1 MYYSTVVAAIYFVI
15 LYWCFRGSLCL
26 FFLFLFLRDW
36 WVLLLHYFQNWVCGL
51 LMLWN
56 ILPCRWLEF
65 CQGCFS
71 YWLFFY
77 LVRWWSEYGD
87 FQSKSPYSL
96 RMWRNASQT
105 NPECEYFSG
114 SSRLEHCF
122 VILIPLHYNLTAISW
137 LNDCEDMNL
146 IVPTQLVVSL
156 ISEYIY
162 IYIYIYK
169 N

>member
-1 MYYSTVVAAIYFVI
+1 
-15 LYWCFRGSLCL
+15 
-26 FFLFLFLRDW
+26 
-36 WVLLLHYFQNWVCGL
+36 
-51 LMLWN
+51 
-56 ILPCRWLEF
+56 
-65 CQGCFS
+65 
-71 YWLFFY
+71 
-77 LVRWWSEYGD
+77 
-87 FQSKSPYSL
+87 
-96 RMWRNASQT
+96 MWRNASQT

-162 IYIYIYK
+162 IYIYIQK
-169 N
+169 LKSQKLDVLE